1 MRSAAARISGPAKLP
16 SPMKIEV
23 HFYAAA
29 RELAG
34 CTSSTFELALKS
46 LPQEEL
52 RRLVSDRHPSLAAF
66 LARMRLAVNGD
77 FVDASQSLSDGDR
90 VDVLPPVA
98 GGSPV
103 VLCRVSEQEISIDEV
118 RKAVEHPGAGG
129 VCIFQGVVRDH
140 ADGQQVH
147 RLDYEAHETL
157 AHKEM
162 ARVLEGVIA
171 EHAGVRIAAVHR
183 LGELRVGD
191 VAVCVAASAAH
202 RDDAFT
208 ACRKAIDRIKEN
220 VPLWKKEWGPDGQAH
235 WVNLDA

>member
-1 MRSAAARISGPAKLP
+1 
-16 SPMKIEV
+16 MKIDV
-23 HFYAAA
+23 YFYAAA

-34 CTSSTFELALKS
+34 CSSSTFELRSQS

-52 RRLVSDRHPSLAAF
+52 RRLVSDRYPPLAAF
-66 LARMRLAVNGD
+66 LERMRLAVNGD
-77 FVDASQSLSDGDR
+77 FVDASQILSDGDR

-103 VLCRVSEQEISIDEV
+103 VLCKVSDQQISLDEV
-118 RKAVEHPGAGG
+118 REAVEHPGAGG
-129 VCIFQGVVRDH
+129 VCIFHGIVRDH
-140 ADGQQVH
+140 ADGNEVS
-147 RLDYEAHETL
+147 RLDYEAHESL
-157 AHKEM
+157 AQKEM
-162 ARVLEGVIA
+162 TRVLEGVIA
-171 EHAGVRIAAVHR
+171 EHSDVRIAAVHR
-183 LGELRVGD
+183 VGQLGIGD

-208 ACRKAIDRIKEN
+208 ACRKAIDRIKDT